1 MPIGISPLVDYAFK
15 MLLGNEQ
22 NINLLIH
29 FLNGMLVGQP
39 RIVHARIL
47 NPAQLKQTADDKLS
61 ILDILAIDELGRHLL
76 IEMQMSLP
84 AGMAQR
90 LTYCVSVSYASQLRE
105 GQDYVSLRPSISIC
119 VLASA
124 MFSAPPVLHLDFRLR
139 EKSSSLILTDDLQ
152 IHVLQLKYLPVTADD
167 VYNAPT
173 DQKWSWFLR
182 HADTLSVEDIPRLL
196 PDPEFVEAAKVLNMI
211 AQTPEQ
217 LMLYN
222 ARLKAQRD
230 ESGRILQTKLELEQ
244 AKHDVEQAKH
254 EAEQAKHEAEQAKHE
269 VEQAKHEVEQAKHEA
284 EQAKHEAERA
294 RLELDRARLQAGQS
308 VAEAEARG
316 MLIGQIVLLRKL
328 LKEPVQSDR
337 ELASCDDALLRRIA
351 RELQSR
357 LNPGGI
363 ST

>member
-1 MPIGISPLVDYAFK
+1 
-15 MLLGNEQ
+15 
-22 NINLLIH
+22 
-29 FLNGMLVGQP
+29 
-39 RIVHARIL
+39 
-47 NPAQLKQTADDKLS
+47 
-61 ILDILAIDELGRHLL
+61 
-76 IEMQMSLP
+76 
-84 AGMAQR
+84 
-90 LTYCVSVSYASQLRE
+90 
-105 GQDYVSLRPSISIC
+105 
-119 VLASA
+119 

-244 AKHDVEQAKH
+244 AKH
-254 EAEQAKHEAEQAKHE
+254 E
-269 VEQAKHEVEQAKHEA
+269 VEQAKHEVEQAKHEV

>member
-269 VEQAKHEVEQAKHEA
+269 VEQAKHEA